1 MGRGRDAV
9 QDVVDGSP
17 AKARPD
23 ARHRE
28 EHDVNT
34 TDPTTDAPGTTRP
47 PLRRPREGRILT
59 GVAAGL
65 ADHLG
70 LDVALVRLLTVVLV
84 LITQGLGLLA
94 YIAAAFL
101 IPAAQPG
108 DVRPTATARTGESLG
123 GRPPLFWGGV
133 ALLVI
138 GGWWLLS
145 ATSLRFGFLP
155 GVSLGEV
162 TGPLLLIG
170 FGLALWVTGDRSASS
185 NSAPTS
191 TTSATSTT
199 TRQESTMDAP
209 TYPSQ
214 GPTGP
219 ATPPPPA
226 ADGPPT
232 PPTPPQAP
240 AGGEPAWTPP
250 PAPER
255 TRSALGRATIGLML
269 VTVGLLWSL
278 RLAGLL
284 AITAGQLLAAAL
296 LTIGLGL
303 LVGAVLG
310 RARGLI
316 WFGVVLLPLV
326 LISQVAEDATI
337 AGIPAMIVDGDSA
350 GEVHLTPTSV
360 DDISETYELGAGSL
374 RLDLTEVPFD
384 GETVTVEMSVGF
396 GEVRVIVP
404 DDVEVVATGSVGI
417 GEVQMFERRA
427 SGLGVGELA
436 VEADPDDPRGR
447 VELELRAGI
456 GEIDLDRQPAAI
468 GAGG

>member
-1 MGRGRDAV
+1 MGTGRDAV
-9 QDVVDGSP
+9 QDVVDGSHP
-17 AKARPD
+17 GPPPN

-28 EHDVNT
+28 EYDVNT

-47 PLRRPREGRILT
+47 PLKRPREGRILA

-94 YIAAAFL
+94 YVAAAFL

-108 DVRPTATARTGESLG
+108 EARPAAAARTGESLG

-155 GVSLGEV
+155 GVSLGQV

-170 FGLALWVTGDRSASS
+170 FGLALWVTGDRSSPATSALSS
-185 NSAPTS
+185 TA
-191 TTSATSTT
+191 SATSTT

-209 TYPSQ
+209 THTSQ

-219 ATPPPPA
+219 ATPPPA
-226 ADGPPT
+226 AGGPPA
-232 PPTPPQAP
+232 PPMPPEAP
-240 AGGEPAWTPP
+240 SSGEPAWTPP

-255 TRSALGRATIGLML
+255 TRSPLGRATIGLML

-278 RLAGLL
+278 RLAGIL

-296 LTIGLGL
+296 LAIGLGL
-303 LVGAVLG
+303 LVGAVVG

-326 LISQVAEDATI
+326 LISQVAEHTTI
-337 AGIPAMIVDGDSA
+337 GGIPAMIVDGDSA
-350 GEVHLTPTSV
+350 GEVDLTPTSIE
-360 DDISETYELGAGSL
+360 DISETYELGAGSL

-384 GETVTVEMSVGF
+384 GETVTIEMSVGF
-396 GEVRVIVP
+396 GEVRVLVP
-404 DDVEVVATGSVGI
+404 DDVEVVATGSAGI
-417 GEVQMFERRA
+417 GAVHLFERRA

-447 VELELRAGI
+447 VELEIRTGI
-456 GEIDLDRQPAAI
+456 GEIELDRRPAAI
-468 GAGG
+468 GAGS

>member
-1 MGRGRDAV
+1 M
-9 QDVVDGSP
+9 
-17 AKARPD
+17 
-23 ARHRE
+23 
-28 EHDVNT
+28 NT
-34 TDPTTDAPGTTRP
+34 TDPTTEAPGTTRP
-47 PLRRPREGRILT
+47 PLKRPREGRILA

-70 LDVALVRLLTVVLV
+70 LDVALVRLLAVVLV

-101 IPAAQPG
+101 IPAAEPG
-108 DVRPTATARTGESLG
+108 DDRPTTTARSGESLG

-155 GVSLGEV
+155 GVSFGEV

-170 FGLALWVTGDRSASS
+170 FGLALWVTGDRAS
-185 NSAPTS
+185 TS
-191 TTSATSTT
+191 TEPSNT

-209 TYPSQ
+209 THTSQ

-219 ATPPPPA
+219 ATPPPA
-226 ADGPPT
+226 GGVPPT
-232 PPTPPQAP
+232 PPTPPEAP

-250 PAPER
+250 PAPDR
-255 TRSALGRATIGLML
+255 TRSPLGRATIGLML

-284 AITAGQLLAAAL
+284 AVSAGQLLATAL
-296 LTIGLGL
+296 LIIGLGL
-303 LVGAVLG
+303 LVGAVMG

-326 LISQVAEDATI
+326 LISQVAEGTTI
-337 AGIPAMIVDGDSA
+337 LGVPAMIVDGDSA
-350 GEVHLTPTSV
+350 GEVHLAPTSV
-360 DDISETYELGAGSL
+360 EDISETYELGAGSL
-374 RLDLTEVPFD
+374 WLDLTEVPFD
-384 GETVTVEMSVGF
+384 GETVTIEMSVGF

-404 DDVEVVATGSVGI
+404 DDVEVVATGSAGI

-427 SGLGVGELA
+427 TGLGVGELD

-456 GEIDLDRQPAAI
+456 GEVDLSRQPAAI
-468 GAGG
+468 GVGS

>member
-1 MGRGRDAV
+1 M
-9 QDVVDGSP
+9 
-17 AKARPD
+17 
-23 ARHRE
+23 
-28 EHDVNT
+28 NT
-34 TDPTTDAPGTTRP
+34 TDPTTSAPGATRP
-47 PLRRPREGRILT
+47 PLRRPQEGRILA

-101 IPAAQPG
+101 IPAAEPG
-108 DVRPTATARTGESLG
+108 EGRPTTTASPGESLS

-170 FGLALWVTGDRSASS
+170 FGLALWVTGDRAT
-185 NSAPTS
+185 TS
-191 TTSATSTT
+191 TETSNT

-209 TYPSQ
+209 THTSQ

-219 ATPPPPA
+219 VTPPPA
-226 ADGPPT
+226 AGGPPT
-232 PPTPPQAP
+232 PPTPPAAP
-240 AGGEPAWTPP
+240 TGGEPAWSPP

-255 TRSALGRATIGLML
+255 TRSSLGRATMGLML

-278 RLAGLL
+278 RLAGVL
-284 AITAGQLLAAAL
+284 AITGGQLLAAAL
-296 LTIGLGL
+296 LVIGLGL
-303 LVGAVLG
+303 LLGAVVG

-316 WFGVVLLPLV
+316 WFGAVLLPLV
-326 LISQVAEDATI
+326 LVSQVAAETSF

-350 GEVHLTPTSV
+350 GEVHLAPTSV
-360 DDISETYELGAGSL
+360 EDISETYELGAGSL

-384 GETVTVEMSVGF
+384 GETVTIEMSVGF

-417 GEVQMFERRA
+417 GEAQMLDRRA
-427 SGLGVGELA
+427 TGLGVGELD
-436 VEADPDDPRGR
+436 VEAQPDDPRGR

-456 GEIDLDRQPAAI
+456 GEIDLDRAPAAI
-468 GAGG
+468 GSRS